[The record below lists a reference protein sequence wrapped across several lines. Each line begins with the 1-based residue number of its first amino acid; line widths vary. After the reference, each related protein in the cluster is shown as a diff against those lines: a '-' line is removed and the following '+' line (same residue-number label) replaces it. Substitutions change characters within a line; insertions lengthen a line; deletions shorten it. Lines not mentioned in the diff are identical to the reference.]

1 MKGYIITFIALFT
14 LSSCFFLAAEEPQQE
29 EQRFAEKAQMFAEAI
44 ETLYTK
50 FINEAKQAND
60 TVVLEK
66 IRGITAL
73 NQEVSVKWSKGVYP
87 KKFDLWVKS
96 FMKKVDAEDELR
108 EKIIAKLNEIQ
119 KDTTGEIFAEK
130 FLYGNQEADQ
140 VSFIYIM
147 GRRDQATQK
156 THVASAMVNASVKI
170 TERILIQ
177 EVESGEVKE
186 ENILVKPEDYDEKE
200 IQLVK
205 LICEYVAANSMKNF
219 FNH

>member
-1 MKGYIITFIALFT
+1 
-14 LSSCFFLAAEEPQQE
+14 
-29 EQRFAEKAQMFAEAI
+29 
-44 ETLYTK
+44 
-50 FINEAKQAND
+50 
-60 TVVLEK
+60 
-66 IRGITAL
+66 
-73 NQEVSVKWSKGVYP
+73 
-87 KKFDLWVKS
+87 
-96 FMKKVDAEDELR
+96 
-108 EKIIAKLNEIQ
+108 
-119 KDTTGEIFAEK
+119 
-130 FLYGNQEADQ
+130 
-140 VSFIYIM
+140 M

-156 THVASAMVNASVKI
+156 THVAYAMVNASVKI

>member
-14 LSSCFFLAAEEPQQE
+14 LSSCFFLAAEEPKSE
-29 EQRFAEKAQMFAEAI
+29 EQLFAEKAQKFAEAA
-44 ETLYTK
+44 EALYTS
-50 FINEAKQAND
+50 FIEEAKKAND

-66 IRGITAL
+66 MRGISAL
-73 NQEVSVKWSKGVYP
+73 NQEVSIKWSRGVYP

-96 FMKKVDAEDELR
+96 FLKKIDAEDELK
-108 EKIIAKLNEIQ
+108 EQIIAKLNDIQ

-130 FLYGNQEADQ
+130 FLYGNQAADHA
-140 VSFIYIM
+140 SFIYIM

-156 THVASAMVNASVKI
+156 TYVAYSRVDASVKI

-177 EVESGEVKE
+177 EVESGNVKE
-186 ENILVKPEDYDEKE
+186 ESVLVKPEDYDEKE
-200 IQLVK
+200 IKMVK
-205 LICEYVAANSMKNF
+205 LICEYISANSMKNF